1 MEPIRL
7 IHVADIHLGYTGST
21 SLLFGADE
29 SSAGRYIRE
38 VDIERAV
45 KWFTK
50 CVIAEQPP
58 VDLVVIAGDLF
69 HRSVPLPRA
78 IALAAQFVRRL
89 VQHGIEVVIIDG
101 NHEISNTS
109 DTGSPTTFLAE
120 FGAHVINEASYKVIR
135 DGDWHGNTRLQGRLA
150 VHALPY
156 RAVLAQHFMGVSPL
170 ADRLNVLLTH
180 GRLQNMDDLNSLHR
194 TSARIP
200 PHVVR
205 QAWDYVA
212 LGDWHTHRYQALAD
226 VPAYYAGSL
235 EALNFG
241 EASFHPP
248 RQDDTDALRGLLDV
262 RLSLGKPAEI
272 HSIEYTARRPV
283 LRLASIDASDMSA
296 EALMQRIRDRL
307 SDNLPP
313 EALVTLEIKACPPSV
328 KEQVDFVEIARLQ
341 KCVRRCDIRWE
352 TTRSAIGQSSELPS
366 EATLPDQ
373 WSDFLAQQITDE
385 AERSWFLAMGTERI
399 KEARNVLQS
408 QQAHMGKE

>member
-1 MEPIRL
+1 
-7 IHVADIHLGYTGST
+7 
-21 SLLFGADE
+21 
-29 SSAGRYIRE
+29 
-38 VDIERAV
+38 
-45 KWFTK
+45 
-50 CVIAEQPP
+50 
-58 VDLVVIAGDLF
+58 
-69 HRSVPLPRA
+69 
-78 IALAAQFVRRL
+78 
-89 VQHGIEVVIIDG
+89 VVIIDG

-120 FGAHVINEASYKVIR
+120 FGAHVRNESSYEVIR
-135 DGDWHGNTRLQGRLA
+135 DSDWRCNTRLQGRLA

-156 RAVLAQHFMGVSPL
+156 RAVLAQNFTGVSPQ
-170 ADRLNVLLTH
+170 AGYLNVLLTH

-212 LGDWHTHRYQALAD
+212 LGDWHTHRYQALPD

-248 RQDDTDALRGLLDV
+248 RRDDAYAVRGLLDV

-307 SDNLPP
+307 SDDLPS

-328 KEQVDFVEIARLQ
+328 REQVDFVEIARLQ
-341 KCVRRCDIRWE
+341 QCVRRCDIRWE
-352 TTRSAIGQSSELPS
+352 PTRSAIGQSSELPS

-373 WSDFLAQQITDE
+373 WSDFLAQQITD
-385 AERSWFLAMGTERI
+385 ASERAWFLEQGTERI
-399 KEARNVLQS
+399 EAARNVLQS